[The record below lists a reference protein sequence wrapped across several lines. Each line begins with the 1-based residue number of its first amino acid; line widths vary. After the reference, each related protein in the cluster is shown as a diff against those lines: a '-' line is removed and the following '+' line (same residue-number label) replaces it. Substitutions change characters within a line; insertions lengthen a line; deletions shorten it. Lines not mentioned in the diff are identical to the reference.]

1 VSDSFIKAAS
11 LALAWGFSG
20 ATAWL
25 LLALADGWASRAALG
40 KGAVL
45 SLLSIVLA
53 VPFSIALAGAAHS
66 IDGPLAA
73 AAMRAFLAAALCEE
87 SGRLIALLVLMRMMI
102 TSDPREFF
110 IGVVAI
116 GLGFGIIENLLY
128 LRTSNTPLLV
138 GALRGVMTAPAHLS
152 FALLSGLGV
161 WRWRRERAPM
171 SVLAGMFLLAIMAHG
186 AYDFAAMA
194 WPNPREWP
202 TSALSP
208 ITLVG
213 LGALLV
219 LATAAQGLAAFTT
232 IDSFLWRID
241 ETPSHDR
248 TAARAPLS
256 PVWTVFGR
264 TLTFA
269 GAVLGLGA
277 IAGAILFKAIVPP
290 ILPLALAA
298 AVSTGF
304 WGVGWTYLA
313 SRQRESARARRMA
326 AATPGQRRP
335 DRFRTAA

>member
-1 VSDSFIKAAS
+1 MSESFIKAAS
-11 LALAWGFSG
+11 LALAWGFS
-20 ATAWL
+20 AAAAWL

-53 VPFSIALAGAAHS
+53 VPFSLVLAGAAHP
-66 IDGPLAA
+66 IDGPLAT
-73 AAMRAFLAAALCEE
+73 AAMRAFVAAALCEE

-102 TSDPREFF
+102 TGDPREFF

-116 GLGFGIIENLLY
+116 GLGFGVVENLLY
-128 LRTSNTPLLV
+128 LRASNTPLLV
-138 GALRGVMTAPAHLS
+138 GALRGMMTAPAHLS

-161 WRWRRERAPM
+161 WRWRREGAPL
-171 SVLAGMFLLAIMAHG
+171 SVMTGMFLLAILAHG

-194 WPNPREWP
+194 WPNPGQWA

-208 ITLVG
+208 VTLAG

-219 LATAAQGLAAFTT
+219 LAVAAQGLATFTT
-232 IDSFLWRID
+232 IDAFLWRID
-241 ETPSHDR
+241 ETPPHDR
-248 TAARAPLS
+248 AAARAPFS
-256 PVWTVFGR
+256 PLWTAFGR
-264 TLTFA
+264 TLIFA
-269 GAVLGLGA
+269 GGLLGLGA
-277 IAGAILFKAIVPP
+277 IAGVVMVKAIMLP

-304 WGVGWTYLA
+304 WGVGWTYLTN
-313 SRQRESARARRMA
+313 RQRESARAWRA
-326 AATPGQRRP
+326 SAATPAKRRP